1 MLASI
6 TPLGERGRQSS
17 WIVTVTAFLV
27 GATVA
32 AAALGTL
39 AGAAGSLVLGH
50 AIATR
55 TRLVLLAAALLAAIA
70 FDTLPVRV
78 PGPYRQVNERWLDQ
92 YRRWIYAS
100 GFGAQLGVGVVT
112 IVVTSAVY
120 GVWAAALASAH
131 PAAGAVIGAAAGAMR
146 GATLLA
152 GARTTTPQQLVRLHE
167 FLSSIQRPVRRCT
180 LTAQLALVGAA
191 AVVLVV

>member
-6 TPLGERGRQSS
+6 TPLGERGRGNR
-17 WIVTVTAFLV
+17 WIATAALFI
-27 GATVA
+27 A
-32 AAALGTL
+32 ASTAAGAALGSAL
-39 AGAAGSLVLGH
+39 AALGSLTAGRLGIGWRLGLLGAVL
-50 AIATR
+50 
-55 TRLVLLAAALLAAIA
+55 ALGVALELRRRA
-70 FDTLPVRV
+70 V
-78 PGPYRQVNERWLDQ
+78 PGPRRQVNERWLDE
-92 YRRWIYAS
+92 YRRWIYAV
-100 GFGAQLGVGVVT
+100 GFGAQLGIGVLT

-120 GVWAAALASAH
+120 GVWAAALFSAH
-131 PAAGAVIGAAAGAMR
+131 PAAGAAIGAAAGAMR

-180 LTAQLALVGAA
+180 LTAQLALGGAA

>member
-6 TPLGERGRQSS
+6 TPLGERARGNR
-17 WIVTVTAFLV
+17 WTTTAVLFI
-27 GATVA
+27 A
-32 AAALGTL
+32 ASIT
-39 AGAAGSLVLGH
+39 AGAAVGAMLGLLGSLILAHVGIGWRLG
-50 AIATR
+50 
-55 TRLVLLAAALLAAIA
+55 LLAAALALGVVWELRRG
-70 FDTLPVRV
+70 TV
-78 PGPYRQVNERWLDQ
+78 PGPRRQVNERWLDH